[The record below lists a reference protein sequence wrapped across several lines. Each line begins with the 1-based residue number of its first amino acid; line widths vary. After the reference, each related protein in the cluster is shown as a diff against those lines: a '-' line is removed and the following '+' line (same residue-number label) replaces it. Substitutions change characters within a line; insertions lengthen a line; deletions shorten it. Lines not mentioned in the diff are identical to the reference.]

1 MRRILASVCPNQ
13 VFVAN
18 AVTKSFADPLQEFL
32 KSRDTLDF
40 SDQQPWAFI
49 AIKAFDMNSSLR
61 PLAKKLIKEKIVK
74 LTDIIINAAALNFL
88 EAIQIKKNAQK
99 ASNEINGILDNLTTK
114 LSKKVELQYET
125 VDELLDY
132 NKTVFEN
139 CSTEQIF
146 QLREYLQEKQLN
158 ELSYLI
164 PEIAYLEQK
173 AA

>member
-1 MRRILASVCPNQ
+1 MRRILASVCPTQ

-99 ASNEINGILDNLTTK
+99 ASNEINGILDNLTIK